1 MPDGRRVP
9 LRTPHDSSRT
19 TSDSTTGAAPG
30 GGPVVPTGTAIAAQH
45 PLPAGGARLTGGL
58 LHEWQRRN
66 AEASMPLA
74 LHQLVVA
81 GNLDNLQLA
90 IRADAAPPVPGP
102 PGAPPGG
109 RASGVTPPADLGY
122 HGPVFMDSD
131 IYKTLEAIGWE
142 LESAASTQP
151 PPGTQPPPPGRP
163 ASNGQP
169 PSAVREPVRE
179 PVRGTARAG
188 SGSAAF
194 AAFAATTIELLARV
208 QRPDGYLNS
217 YVQASGEPRYANLAS
232 SHEMYCDGHLFQAA
246 VALGRGSGSQDAMDI
261 AVRLAD
267 HLVKEF
273 AGHSRALDGHPIVET
288 ALVEL
293 YRETGTAAYRDLAA
307 QFVEQRGHGL
317 AGDSGFGRRYL
328 QDHLPVRE
336 RTTEVGHAVRALYL
350 EAGVTDV
357 ATETGDARLLDTS
370 KRRWDDMVTT
380 KTALTGGNGSR
391 HDGESFGDR
400 FELPPDRAYNETCAA
415 IASFQWSWR
424 LLLAAGDAKYADHM
438 ERILYNGFAA
448 AVSTDGMRFFYVNP
462 LQRRVD
468 HYEKDDPGRRRE
480 WFKCACCP
488 PNIMRLLASLHHYLA
503 TSKDTT
509 LTVHQYATA
518 ALAGA
523 DLGVAVETNYPWDG
537 LVTLRVTSAPRAERE
552 IALRVPA
559 WSATAGLTLN
569 DPNEQ
574 STERVPVPP
583 DRYLRLRR
591 VWQEGDELRLRLDMT
606 PRVTYPDARVDA
618 VRGCVA
624 IERGPLVYCLEQT
637 DQAARLDELAVLP
650 GPGPDSTGPDSTG
663 LSEQAVTLPGIGAT
677 IAVTAPGRRVPA
689 APAAALATSP
699 VPAAEAGAPGAG
711 DRAVTVTA
719 IPYFQWDN
727 RGPGAMRVWIPAAV
741 PSRPS

>member
-9 LRTPHDSSRT
+9 LRTPHDSSHT
-19 TSDSTTGAAPG
+19 PSAVPPG
-30 GGPVVPTGTAIAAQH
+30 GGPAVPTGSAIAAQH
-45 PLPAGGARLTGGL
+45 PLPATGARLTGGL

-66 AEASMPLA
+66 ATASMPLA

-90 IRADAAPPVPGP
+90 IRAAAEPATPGTQAAARPGP
-102 PGAPPGG
+102 G
-109 RASGVTPPADLGY
+109 ASGVTPPADLGY

-142 LESAASTQP
+142 LESARTRESPEGHAP
-151 PPGTQPPPPGRP
+151 PTDHAPQSDQAP
-163 ASNGQP
+163 ALS
-169 PSAVREPVRE
+169 SAF
-179 PVRGTARAG
+179 G
-188 SGSAAF
+188 
-194 AAFAATTIELLARV
+194 AFAATTIELLARV

-217 YVQASGEPRYANLAS
+217 YVLASGEPRYQNLAA
-232 SHEMYCDGHLFQAA
+232 SHEMYCDGHFFQAA
-246 VALGRGSGSQDAMDI
+246 IALARGTGDQDAMDI
-261 AVRLAD
+261 AIRLAD

-273 AGHSRALDGHPIVET
+273 AGQGRGLDGHPIAET

-293 YRETGTAAYRDLAA
+293 YRETGTTAYRDLAA
-307 QFVEQRGHGL
+307 QFVGQRGHGL

-357 ATETGDARLLDTS
+357 ATETNDTKLLNGSIT
-370 KRRWDDMVTT
+370 RWADMVAT
-380 KTALTGGNGSR
+380 KTSLTGGNGSR
-391 HDGESFGDR
+391 HEGESFGDR

-424 LLLAAGDAKYADHM
+424 LLLATGEAKYADHM
-438 ERILYNGFAA
+438 ERVLYNGFAA
-448 AVSTDGMRFFYVNP
+448 AISTDGMRFFYVNP

-488 PNIMRLLASLHHYLA
+488 PNIMRLLASLHLYLA
-503 TSKDTT
+503 TGNDDT

-518 ALAGA
+518 TLTGA
-523 DLGVAVETNYPWDG
+523 DLSVEVETDYPWDG
-537 LVTLRVTSAPRAERE
+537 LVTLRVTAAPREARE

-559 WSATAGLTLN
+559 WSAGAGLAL
-569 DPNEQ
+569 DDQDE
-574 STERVPVPP
+574 SAERVRVPP

-591 VWQEGDELRLRLDMT
+591 AWRPGDEVRLRLDLT
-606 PRVTYPDARVDA
+606 PRLTYPDRRVDA
-618 VRGCVA
+618 LRGCVA

-637 DQAARLDELAVLP
+637 DQPARLDELTALP
-650 GPGPDSTGPDSTG
+650 GPPLT
-663 LSEQAVTLPGIGAT
+663 ERAVTLPGIGAT
-677 IAVTAPGRRVPA
+677 IQVTVPGRHASPGPA
-689 APAAALATSP
+689 APLATATAPAAAP
-699 VPAAEAGAPGAG
+699 VPPGPD

-727 RGPGAMRVWIPAAV
+727 RGPGAMRVWIPAG
-741 PSRPS
+741 PPL

>member
-1 MPDGRRVP
+1 
-9 LRTPHDSSRT
+9 
-19 TSDSTTGAAPG
+19 
-30 GGPVVPTGTAIAAQH
+30 
-45 PLPAGGARLTGGL
+45 
-58 LHEWQRRN
+58 
-66 AEASMPLA
+66 MPLA

-90 IRADAAPPVPGP
+90 VRAADGSAASPASGPPVP
-102 PGAPPGG
+102 

-142 LESAASTQP
+142 LESAS
-151 PPGTQPPPPGRP
+151 G
-163 ASNGQP
+163 
-169 PSAVREPVRE
+169 
-179 PVRGTARAG
+179 RGTPAGQARSAG
-188 SGSAAF
+188 RDSARDGAF
-194 AAFAATTIELLARV
+194 SAFAATTIELLARV

-217 YVQASGEPRYANLAS
+217 YVQASGEPRYHNLAS

-246 VALGRGSGSQDAMDI
+246 VALARGTGDQDAMDI
-261 AVRLAD
+261 AIKLAG

-273 AGHSRALDGHPIVET
+273 AGQSVALDGHPIVET

-293 YRETGTAAYRDLAA
+293 YRETGTTAYRDLAA
-307 QFVEQRGHGL
+307 QFIEQRGHGL

-336 RTTEVGHAVRALYL
+336 RTTEVGHVVRALYL

-357 ATETGDARLLDTS
+357 AAETNDADLLGTS
-370 KRRWDDMVTT
+370 RQRWDDMVTT

-391 HDGESFGDR
+391 HEGESFGDR

-438 ERILYNGFAA
+438 ERILYNGFAGA
-448 AVSTDGMRFFYVNP
+448 ISSDGMRFFYVNP

-503 TSKDTT
+503 TSGDDS

-518 ALAGA
+518 AVTGA
-523 DLGVAVETNYPWDG
+523 DLGVQVETDYPWDG
-537 LVTLRVTSAPRAERE
+537 LVTLRVTSAPDAERE
-552 IALRVPA
+552 LALRVPA
-559 WSATAGLTLN
+559 WSATAALTVN
-569 DPNEQ
+569 GPEE
-574 STERVPVPP
+574 SAERVPVPP

-591 VWQEGDELRLRLDMT
+591 AWRAGDEVRLRLDLS
-606 PRVTYPDARVDA
+606 PRLTYADSRVDA

-637 DQAARLDELAVLP
+637 DQSARLDELAILD
-650 GPGPDSTGPDSTG
+650 GAA
-663 LSEQAVTLPGIGAT
+663 LAEQAVTLPGIGAT
-677 IAVTAPGRRVPA
+677 IQVTAPGRHVPA
-689 APAAALATSP
+689 GPALPLATSP
-699 VPAAEAGAPGAG
+699 TAVSPAPPGER

-727 RGPGAMRVWIPAAV
+727 RGPGAMRVWIAAASPASPARLV
-741 PSRPS
+741 

>member
-1 MPDGRRVP
+1 MEAGP
-9 LRTPHDSSRT
+9 LRMPHDSSH
-19 TSDSTTGAAPG
+19 TSSDTRPG
-30 GGPVVPTGTAIAAQH
+30 SGPVVPTGPAIAAQH
-45 PLPAGGARLTGGL
+45 PLASDGVRLTGGI
-58 LHEWQRRN
+58 LHEWQLRN
-66 AEASMPLA
+66 AAASMPLA

-90 IRADAAPPVPGP
+90 LRAADGPVAPAAGAGPGPSGPVPESEAPAGAYGPDGTPAPPS
-102 PGAPPGG
+102 APTAA
-109 RASGVTPPADLGY
+109 RAAGVTPPAGLGY

-131 IYKTLEAIGWE
+131 IYKTLEAIGWQ
-142 LESAASTQP
+142 LESAA
-151 PPGTQPPPPGRP
+151 GRETDRD
-163 ASNGQP
+163 G
-169 PSAVREPVRE
+169 
-179 PVRGTARAG
+179 
-188 SGSAAF
+188 AF
-194 AAFAATTIELLARV
+194 AAFAATTTELLARV

-217 YVQASGEPRYANLAS
+217 YVQASGEPRYASLAS
-232 SHEMYCDGHLFQAA
+232 SHEWYCDGHLFQAA
-246 VALGRGSGSQDAMDI
+246 VALARGAGDQAALDI

-273 AGHSRALDGHPIVET
+273 AGQGRALDGHPLVET

-293 YRETGTAAYRDLAA
+293 YRETGTTAYRDLAA

-357 ATETGDARLLDTS
+357 AVETGDAELLETS
-370 KRRWDDMVTT
+370 ERRWADMVAA

-391 HDGESFGDR
+391 HEGESFGDR

-424 LLLAAGDAKYADHM
+424 LLLATGHVKYADHM
-438 ERILYNGFAA
+438 ERLLYNGFAA
-448 AVSTDGMRFFYVNP
+448 AISTDGMRFFYVNP

-503 TSKDTT
+503 TSRDDT
-509 LTVHQYATA
+509 LTIHQYAA
-518 ALAGA
+518 ATVAGA
-523 DLGVAVETNYPWDG
+523 GLTVEAETSYPWDG
-537 LVTLRVTSAPRAERE
+537 LVTLRVTAAPEEERE
-552 IALRVPA
+552 LALRVPA
-559 WSATAGLTLN
+559 WSAAAGLAVN
-569 DPNEQ
+569 APED
-574 STERVPVPP
+574 SSERVPAPP
-583 DRYLRLRR
+583 GRYLRLRR
-591 VWQEGDELRLRLDMT
+591 AWRAGDEVRLRLDVT
-606 PRVTYPDARVDA
+606 PRLTYPDPRVDA

-637 DQAARLDELAVLP
+637 DQSARLDELAVAGDGTPL
-650 GPGPDSTGPDSTG
+650 TG
-663 LSEQAVTLPGIGAT
+663 QAATLPGIGAT
-677 IAVTAPGRRVPA
+677 ITVTAPGRHAPAGPPAALALAA
-689 APAAALATSP
+689 APAP
-699 VPAAEAGAPGAG
+699 PGED
-711 DRAVTVTA
+711 DRAVTLTA

-727 RGPGAMRVWIPAAV
+727 RGPGAMRVWIPAG
-741 PSRPS
+741 PSTSATPAIPGGEPG

>member
-9 LRTPHDSSRT
+9 LRTPHDSSHT
-19 TSDSTTGAAPG
+19 PSAVPPG
-30 GGPVVPTGTAIAAQH
+30 GGPAVPTGSAIAAQH
-45 PLPAGGARLTGGL
+45 PLPATGARLTGGL

-66 AEASMPLA
+66 ATASMPLA

-90 IRADAAPPVPGP
+90 IRAAAEPATPGTQAAARPGP
-102 PGAPPGG
+102 G
-109 RASGVTPPADLGY
+109 ASGVTPPADLGY

-142 LESAASTQP
+142 LESARTRESPEGHAP
-151 PPGTQPPPPGRP
+151 PTDHAPQSDQAP
-163 ASNGQP
+163 ALS
-169 PSAVREPVRE
+169 SAF
-179 PVRGTARAG
+179 G
-188 SGSAAF
+188 
-194 AAFAATTIELLARV
+194 AFAATTIELLARV
-208 QRPDGYLNS
+208 QWPDGYLNS
-217 YVQASGEPRYANLAS
+217 YVLASGEPRYQNLAA
-232 SHEMYCDGHLFQAA
+232 SHEMYCDGHFFQAA
-246 VALGRGSGSQDAMDI
+246 IALARGTGDQDAMDI
-261 AVRLAD
+261 AIRLAD

-273 AGHSRALDGHPIVET
+273 AGQGRGLDGHPIAET

-293 YRETGTAAYRDLAA
+293 YRETGTTAYRDLAA
-307 QFVEQRGHGL
+307 QFVGQRGHGL

-357 ATETGDARLLDTS
+357 ATETNDTKLLNGSIT
-370 KRRWDDMVTT
+370 RWADMVAT
-380 KTALTGGNGSR
+380 KTSLTGGNGSR
-391 HDGESFGDR
+391 HEGESFGDR

-424 LLLAAGDAKYADHM
+424 LLLATGEAKYADHM
-438 ERILYNGFAA
+438 ERVLYNGFAA
-448 AVSTDGMRFFYVNP
+448 AISTDGMRFFYVNP

-488 PNIMRLLASLHHYLA
+488 PNIMRLLASLHLYLA
-503 TSKDTT
+503 TGNDDT

-518 ALAGA
+518 TLTGA
-523 DLGVAVETNYPWDG
+523 DLSVEVETDYPWDG
-537 LVTLRVTSAPRAERE
+537 LVTLRVTAAPREARE

-559 WSATAGLTLN
+559 WSAGAGLAL
-569 DPNEQ
+569 DDQDE
-574 STERVPVPP
+574 SAERVRVPP

-591 VWQEGDELRLRLDMT
+591 AWRPGDEVRLRLDLT
-606 PRVTYPDARVDA
+606 PRLTYPDRRVDA
-618 VRGCVA
+618 LRGCVA

-637 DQAARLDELAVLP
+637 DQPARLDELTALP
-650 GPGPDSTGPDSTG
+650 GPPLT
-663 LSEQAVTLPGIGAT
+663 ERAVTLPGIGAT
-677 IAVTAPGRRVPA
+677 IQVTVPGRHASPGPA
-689 APAAALATSP
+689 APLATATAPAAAP
-699 VPAAEAGAPGAG
+699 VPPGPD

-727 RGPGAMRVWIPAAV
+727 RGPGAMRVWIPAG
-741 PSRPS
+741 PPL

>member
-1 MPDGRRVP
+1 LLDGRRVP
-9 LRTPHDSSRT
+9 LRTPHDSTHT
-19 TSDSTTGAAPG
+19 TPDTPPG
-30 GGPVVPTGTAIAAQH
+30 GGPVVPTGPAIAAQH
-45 PLPAGGARLTGGL
+45 PLPAASVRLTGGI

-66 AEASMPLA
+66 ATASMPLA

-90 IRADAAPPVPGP
+90 IRAADESTAIPAPGPPVP
-102 PGAPPGG
+102 

-142 LESAASTQP
+142 LESASD
-151 PPGTQPPPPGRP
+151 G
-163 ASNGQP
+163 
-169 PSAVREPVRE
+169 
-179 PVRGTARAG
+179 
-188 SGSAAF
+188 AF
-194 AAFAATTIELLARV
+194 SAFAATTIELLARV

-246 VALGRGSGSQDAMDI
+246 VALARGAGDQGAMDI
-261 AVRLAD
+261 AVKLAD

-273 AGHSRALDGHPIVET
+273 AGQSVALDGHPIVET

-336 RTTEVGHAVRALYL
+336 RTTEVGHVVRALYL
-350 EAGVTDV
+350 EAGVADV
-357 ATETGDARLLDTS
+357 AAETNDADLLGTS

-391 HDGESFGDR
+391 HEGESFGDR

-424 LLLAAGDAKYADHM
+424 LLLAEGDAKYADHM
-438 ERILYNGFAA
+438 ERILYNGFAGA
-448 AVSTDGMRFFYVNP
+448 ISSDGMRFFYVNP

-503 TSKDTT
+503 TSGDDS

-518 ALAGA
+518 AVTGA
-523 DLGVAVETNYPWDG
+523 DLGVQVETNYPWDG
-537 LVTLRVTSAPRAERE
+537 LVTLRVTSAPDAERE
-552 IALRVPA
+552 LALRVPA
-559 WSATAGLTLN
+559 WSATAALTVN
-569 DPNEQ
+569 DPEE
-574 STERVPVPP
+574 SVERVPVPP

-591 VWQEGDELRLRLDMT
+591 AWRAGDEVRLRLDMS
-606 PRVTYPDARVDA
+606 PRLTYADSRVDA

-637 DQAARLDELAVLP
+637 DQSARLDELAIAGGAALA
-650 GPGPDSTGPDSTG
+650 
-663 LSEQAVTLPGIGAT
+663 EQAVTLPGIGAT
-677 IAVTAPGRRVPA
+677 IAVTAPGRHVPA
-689 APAAALATSP
+689 GPALPPATSP
-699 VPAAEAGAPGAG
+699 TRLSPAPPREQG
-711 DRAVTVTA
+711 RAVTVTA

-727 RGPGAMRVWIPAAV
+727 RGPGAMRVWIPAASPASPASPV
-741 PSRPS
+741 